1 MTASGLLLIISGPSG
16 VGKTTITRRVHQQLG
31 GMLSVSVT
39 TRPPTRTDTEGVD
52 YQFIDEDKFNQMRDG
67 DELLEYAE
75 VFGHAY
81 GTPRKPVLDAISQGK
96 LMILEIDVE
105 GAIQIKSNTNGAFA
119 IFVLPPDEQVLLKRL
134 HNRAREDENAI
145 QGRFKKAKAEMARAR
160 SCGIYDAFIVNKDLD
175 QAVDQAI
182 HLVQSRCKTTC
193 TKQ

>member
-1 MTASGLLLIISGPSG
+1 
-16 VGKTTITRRVHQQLG
+16 
-31 GMLSVSVT
+31 
-39 TRPPTRTDTEGVD
+39 
-52 YQFIDEDKFNQMRDG
+52 
-67 DELLEYAE
+67 
-75 VFGHAY
+75 
-81 GTPRKPVLDAISQGK
+81 
-96 LMILEIDVE
+96 MILEIDVE

-160 SCGIYDAFIVNKDLD
+160 SCGIYDALIGNKDID

-182 HLVQSRCKTTC
+182 HLVQSRCKATC